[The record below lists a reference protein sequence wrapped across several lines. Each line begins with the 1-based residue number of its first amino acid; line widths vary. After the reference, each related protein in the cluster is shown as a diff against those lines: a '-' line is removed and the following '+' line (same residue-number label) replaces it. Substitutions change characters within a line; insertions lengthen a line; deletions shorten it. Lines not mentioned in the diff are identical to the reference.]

1 MKKKRFSVEQI
12 VGILKQAEVG
22 VPVAELVRKVGISEQ
37 TFYRWKKQDI
47 GLEID
52 QVRQL
57 KQLQEE
63 NQRLKRLVADLTLDK
78 TMLQDVLAK
87 NSEASATPPGRSV
100 PVRGLRGERA
110 ARLWGIAVTPRD
122 VSIPKP

>member
-1 MKKKRFSVEQI
+1 VKKKRFSVEQI

-22 VPVAELVRKVGISEQ
+22 VPIGELIRKVGISEQ
-37 TFYRWKKQDI
+37 TFYRWKKQYV
-47 GLEID
+47 GLEAD

-87 NSEASATPPGRSV
+87 
-100 PVRGLRGERA
+100 
-110 ARLWGIAVTPRD
+110 
-122 VSIPKP
+122 KF

>member
-1 MKKKRFSVEQI
+1 M
-12 VGILKQAEVG
+12 
-22 VPVAELVRKVGISEQ
+22 
-37 TFYRWKKQDI
+37 

-52 QVRQL
+52 PVRQL
-57 KQLQEE
+57 QQLQEE

-100 PVRGLRGERA
+100 PVRRLRGERA
-110 ARLWGIAVTPRD
+110 GRLRGIAVTPRD

>member
-1 MKKKRFSVEQI
+1 MSFA
-12 VGILKQAEVG
+12 AESGGWRRGFCRKEEAFYSGTDRGDSETGRSRGTGEG
-22 VPVAELVRKVGISEQ
+22 VSSEGGDFRANVLPV
-37 TFYRWKKQDI
+37 YRWKKQYV

-63 NQRLKRLVADLTLDK
+63 NQRLKRLVADLSVDK

-87 NSEASATPPGRSV
+87 
-100 PVRGLRGERA
+100 
-110 ARLWGIAVTPRD
+110 
-122 VSIPKP
+122 KF